1 MPLQKIQFKPGIV
14 RDLTAY
20 TTEGGWFDGNL
31 VRFRLGFPQS
41 VGGWQ
46 RFSTNTYLG
55 LCRSIMGWN
64 TLAGQYFMG
73 VGTSLKFYIESGG
86 AYYDVTPIRRDVTLT
101 KISLVTTGASG
112 NGTTATIT
120 FATQSSAP
128 SVGSSVTVSGVTPV
142 GYNGTFTTTATSTS
156 SVSYASATTG
166 SQTIAG
172 RIQVALGPFTATNGS
187 KTINVYDVG
196 HGCTTGDFVTFSGA
210 TGLGGL
216 ITAAVLNQEY
226 QVASVVDGDN
236 YTITATATAN
246 ASDTGHGVSVNAKYQ
261 INTGLDEAVDGAGWG
276 AGTWGRGTWG
286 SSVALDAGN
295 TLRLWSQ
302 DTWGENLIFN
312 VHNGGIYYWQSM
324 SGTALQIPPTTI
336 PATRAVTIGSLSS
349 DPSCPAVATQIL
361 VSDRDRHLIAFG
373 ADNFIA
379 PDGTIDPDQDPMI
392 IRWSDQEDFT
402 TWYPTATNSAGD
414 LRLGTGSQIV
424 RAVETK
430 REILVFT
437 DTALYSMQFI
447 GPPYTYGIQQV
458 STNTTTIA
466 YNGFAVVE
474 DNVLWMG
481 MNKFYI
487 YAGSTDELPCTVKEY
502 VFNNLNR
509 AQSDKIFASVNSEF
523 NEITWFYPS
532 ANSSE
537 NDSYV
542 TYNYAEKAWTYGSLA
557 RTAWLD
563 RGVLEYP
570 VAAGTDGYLYYHE
583 YGTDDGSQNPP
594 VAINS
599 YIESSPFDIGEGD
612 QFSFIKKIIP
622 DITFV
627 NSTDT
632 PTAAMTLKMQNF
644 PGSNYSQTS
653 ASSVVQSATVPV
665 EQFTQQAFVR
675 LRGRQATFKVE
686 SDKVGTRW
694 ILGSPRLDIQP
705 DGRR

>member
-46 RFSTNTYLG
+46 RFSVNTFLG
-55 LCRSIMGWN
+55 VCRSLLGWN
-64 TLAGQYFMG
+64 TLSGEYFMG
-73 VGTSLKFYIESGG
+73 VGTSLKFYIENGG

-101 KISLVTTGASG
+101 KISLPTTGASG
-112 NGTTATIT
+112 TGTTATIT
-120 FATQSSAP
+120 FATQSSAA
-128 SVGSSVTVSGVTPV
+128 SVGSSVTVTGVTPT

-156 SVSYASATTG
+156 SVSYARTTTG
-166 SQTIAG
+166 SQTVAG

-187 KTINVYDVG
+187 NLITVYDVG

-210 TGLGGL
+210 TGLGGN

-226 QVASVVDGDN
+226 QVYAVIDGDN
-236 YTITATATAN
+236 YQITATATAN
-246 ASDTGHGVSVNAKYQ
+246 SSDTGHGVSVNAKYQ
-261 INTGLDEAVDGAGWG
+261 INTGLDNAVSGAGWG

-286 SSVALDAGN
+286 SSVALDSGN

-302 DTWGENLIFN
+302 DTWGEDLIFN
-312 VHNGGIYYWQSM
+312 VHNGGIYYWQSR
-324 SGTALQIPPTTI
+324 SGTALQIPPTTN
-336 PATRAVTIGSLSS
+336 PATRAVSIASLST
-349 DPSCPAVATQIL
+349 DPTCPTLATQVL

-373 ADNFIA
+373 PDN
-379 PDGTIDPDQDPMI
+379 GTGTDQDPML
-392 IRWSDQEDFT
+392 IRWSNQEDYT
-402 TWYPTATNSAGD
+402 VWYPEATNSAGD
-414 LRLGTGSQIV
+414 LRLGTGSHIV

-437 DTALYSMQFI
+437 DTAMYSMQFI

-474 DNVLWMG
+474 DNVIWMG
-481 MNKFYI
+481 LNKFYI
-487 YAGSTDELPCTVKEY
+487 YAGSTDELPCTVKNY
-502 VFNNLNR
+502 VFDNINR
-509 AQSDKIFASVNSEF
+509 SQADKIFASVNSEF

-532 ANSSE
+532 ANATE

-542 TYNYAEKAWTYGSLA
+542 TYNYAEKAWTYGLLS

-563 RGVLEYP
+563 RGVLDYP
-570 VAAGTDGYLYYHE
+570 VAASTDGYLYYHE
-583 YGTDDGSQNPP
+583 YGNNDGSQNPP
-594 VAINS
+594 VAINA
-599 YIESSPFDIGEGD
+599 YIESAPFDIGEGD
-612 QFSFIKKIIP
+612 QFSFIRRIIP

-627 NSTDT
+627 NSTDS

-644 PGSNYSQTS
+644 PGSDYSQAS
-653 ASSVVQSATVPV
+653 SSSVVQSATVPV

-686 SDKVGTRW
+686 SDKVNTRW
-694 ILGSPRLDIQP
+694 ILGSPRLEIQP